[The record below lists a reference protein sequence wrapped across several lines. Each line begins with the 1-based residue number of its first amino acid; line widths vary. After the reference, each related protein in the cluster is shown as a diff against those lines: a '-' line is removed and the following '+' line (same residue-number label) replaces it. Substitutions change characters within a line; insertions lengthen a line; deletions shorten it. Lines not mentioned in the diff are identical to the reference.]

1 MPGTIQV
8 SGSKALYLLHHNS
21 KLAVILMLVLF
32 QSSSGIHGFSIIIL
46 HLTNVLKEYAMN
58 SNYLSC
64 FWEFLLFF
72 LEKRILLM
80 FIFHNA
86 VSMGKREYQTWD
98 KGDFFFPLTTLRN
111 NLIVTLQDAQ
121 GKEISHIV
129 VETRLVIEKGVWDDI
144 FPFEGGG
151 HVHMKLQFVLN
162 EEDRQR
168 IRIMRESA
176 LRKKHDEL
184 LNSELRSP
192 THATTVGSNVA
203 PSLMFNHDV
212 SDSHRTLLQREVIEA
227 GLSSIVCSI
236 LFNKGKSGRKDVEG
250 THFTNDP
257 SRIIYSEEASF
268 LGSSGSVVA
277 AKNQAPAELKADEA
291 NDPEKRSPLEKTP
304 GKIRNM
310 ISAFENSLNQD
321 MRPTPIKSQS
331 SKTTHRTGDVQQAS
345 THIRK
350 REEQIG
356 FVRAL
361 AGSTSSHETGQL
373 EELRAGRIQAKGK
386 KKDLKDK
393 VKVMHKV
400 DIQEA
405 NTSSEKLARASTGER
420 ASVSGRMLI
429 EKGIHLLSNLFARRR
444 HSGGNPLKQKNGK
457 GIQAEVLQDAN
468 IQGNSGGQPHSSEC
482 YGAWIFPD
490 GGKGLCITA
499 GGTQIMDLMRSGHA
513 EEKGQLGQMS
523 YPIAENGREICVPG
537 GTDIQ
542 GKAGDETSPSQRHKE
557 SIIEGSTDAE
567 TSRGPIGQVMR
578 AVIMVGFATLVF
590 FTRQRK
596 PDN

>member
-46 HLTNVLKEYAMN
+46 HLTNVLKDFHGQKRVPNLGQGGFLFVTYPFI
-58 SNYLSC
+58 LV
-64 FWEFLLFF
+64 WFLLFLLF
-72 LEKRILLM
+72 NKFRILLIYPSCVQSINNSSQQ
-80 FIFHNA
+80 FD
-86 VSMGKREYQTWD
+86 SYTSGCSRKRNITY
-98 KGDFFFPLTTLRN
+98 
-111 NLIVTLQDAQ
+111 
-121 GKEISHIV
+121 
-129 VETRLVIEKGVWDDI
+129 RLVIEKGVWDDI

>member
-1 MPGTIQV
+1 MFAKARKKNLNIEERKTAKKDV
-8 SGSKALYLLHHNS
+8 EESKAPEEDFLDSTTLS
-21 KLAVILMLVLF
+21 VPETPSPAPA
-32 QSSSGIHGFSIIIL
+32 
-46 HLTNVLKEYAMN
+46 VLKAKQTIPEDQQR
-58 SNYLSC
+58 
-64 FWEFLLFF
+64 ELFKWI
-72 LEKRILLM
+72 LEEKRKVKPKDQQEKKRIDEEKAILKQ
-80 FIFHNA
+80 FIRA
-86 VSMGKREYQTWD
+86 KAI
-98 KGDFFFPLTTLRN
+98 P
-111 NLIVTLQDAQ
+111 I
-121 GKEISHIV
+121 

-212 SDSHRTLLQREVIEA
+212 S
-227 GLSSIVCSI
+227 
-236 LFNKGKSGRKDVEG
+236 GKSGPKDVEG

-468 IQGNSGGQPHSSEC
+468 IQ
-482 YGAWIFPD
+482 
-490 GGKGLCITA
+490 A

-567 TSRGPIGQVMR
+567 TSRGPIGQTEM
-578 AVIMVGFATLVF
+578 
-590 FTRQRK
+590 
-596 PDN
+596 

>member
-1 MPGTIQV
+1 MEAAESPYPNL
-8 SGSKALYLLHHNS
+8 SP
-21 KLAVILMLVLF
+21 
-32 QSSSGIHGFSIIIL
+32 
-46 HLTNVLKEYAMN
+46 KESLIKRYKPI
-58 SNYLSC
+58 
-64 FWEFLLFF
+64 W
-72 LEKRILLM
+72 RILLISNLALGAYM
-80 FIFHNA
+80 FAKARKKNLNIEERKTA
-86 VSMGKREYQTWD
+86 KKDVEESKAPEE
-98 KGDFFFPLTTLRN
+98 DFLDSTTLSVPETPSPAPAV
-111 NLIVTLQDAQ
+111 LKAKQTIPEDQQL
-121 GKEISHIV
+121 

-212 SDSHRTLLQREVIEA
+212 S
-227 GLSSIVCSI
+227 
-236 LFNKGKSGRKDVEG
+236 GKSGPKDVEG

-373 EELRAGRIQAKGK
+373 EELRAGREDILAAIHSNKRTEKEFKQKFYK
-386 KKDLKDK
+386 MQTFK
-393 VKVMHKV
+393 V
-400 DIQEA
+400 IQEVNLILQNA
-405 NTSSEKLARASTGER
+405 MAPGYFLMEEKA
-420 ASVSGRMLI
+420 
-429 EKGIHLLSNLFARRR
+429 
-444 HSGGNPLKQKNGK
+444 
-457 GIQAEVLQDAN
+457 
-468 IQGNSGGQPHSSEC
+468 
-482 YGAWIFPD
+482 
-490 GGKGLCITA
+490 CITA

-567 TSRGPIGQVMR
+567 TSRGPIGQTEM
-578 AVIMVGFATLVF
+578 
-590 FTRQRK
+590 
-596 PDN
+596 